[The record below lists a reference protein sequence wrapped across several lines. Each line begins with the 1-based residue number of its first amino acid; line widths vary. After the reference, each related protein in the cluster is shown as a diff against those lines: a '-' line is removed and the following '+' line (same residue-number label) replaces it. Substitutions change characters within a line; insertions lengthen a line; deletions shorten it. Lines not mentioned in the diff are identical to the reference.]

1 MARTMSDSQM
11 RYREEQQ
18 RKRLNRE
25 QEMKKLMEHV
35 YGADKGQG
43 GRCMMRGMGQIPLVR
58 P

>member
-35 YGADKGQG
+35 YGADYDPIWNNPNHYDDG
-43 GRCMMRGMGQIPLVR
+43 L
-58 P
+58 